1 MGIFDNLFKNKEE
14 VVAPVVNKD
23 VNIYDEIKT
32 LIKENKEVNQL
43 HMTKLIHN
51 DRIRGIRFND
61 DLFEN
66 KLAGVDKAIKIK
78 ENKEDIINFVLKIP
92 LEYRP
97 FKERYDYE
105 SDINK
110 RFERAMNNE
119 FLVINDI
126 TEAQKV
132 KLDSMLDGFKNKL
145 GTEWLLGFVDFM
157 KEIDNMNLH
166 QRTIEDKTFSKLEG
180 NFVFKSEQPIIR
192 AYKILE
198 DATKLYISGTQLNAT
213 IEDKFNKGD
222 YIIEDNFGKFIN
234 VSKEDFEAK
243 YKVIEKKSLDNIKD
257 PSYSF
262 DDAKNINISKED
274 FEAKYKVIEK
284 ESIEKESF
292 DNIIDETKK
301 VLTDKSNEYNG
312 LKKELESAKVE
323 IERLREKLNGIEN
336 NFKSLS

>member
-14 VVAPVVNKD
+14 VVAPVVNENID
-23 VNIYDEIKT
+23 IYDKIKT

-43 HMTKLIHN
+43 HMTRLIHN
-51 DRIRGIRFND
+51 DRIREIRFND
-61 DLFEN
+61 VLFEN

-157 KEIDNMNLH
+157 KEINNMNLH

-198 DATKLYISGTQLNAT
+198 DTTKLYISGTQLNAT

-234 VSKEDFEAK
+234 V
-243 YKVIEKKSLDNIKD
+243 
-257 PSYSF
+257 
-262 DDAKNINISKED
+262 SKED

-336 NFKSLS
+336 NFKNLS

>member
-14 VVAPVVNKD
+14 VVAPVVNENID
-23 VNIYDEIKT
+23 IYDKIKT

-51 DRIRGIRFND
+51 DRIREYLFNIH
-61 DLFEN
+61 LFGERV
-66 KLAGVDKAIKIK
+66 LAGVGKAIEIR
-78 ENKEDIINFVLKIP
+78 ENKEDPINFVLKIP

-157 KEIDNMNLH
+157 KEINNMNLH

-198 DATKLYISGTQLNAT
+198 DTTKLYISGTQLNAT

-234 VSKEDFEAK
+234 V
-243 YKVIEKKSLDNIKD
+243 
-257 PSYSF
+257 
-262 DDAKNINISKED
+262 SKED

>member
-51 DRIRGIRFND
+51 DRMRGFRFND
-61 DLFEN
+61 NLFEN

-78 ENKEDIINFVLKIP
+78 ENKEDIINFVLQIP

-110 RFERAMNNE
+110 RFEKAMNNE

-132 KLDSMLDGFKNKL
+132 KLNSMLDGFKNKL

-157 KEIDNMNLH
+157 KEINNMNLH
-166 QRTIEDKTFSKLEG
+166 QRTIEDNTFSKL
-180 NFVFKSEQPIIR
+180 VT
-192 AYKILE
+192 Y
-198 DATKLYISGTQLNAT
+198 
-213 IEDKFNKGD
+213 
-222 YIIEDNFGKFIN
+222 
-234 VSKEDFEAK
+234 AK
-243 YKVIEKKSLDNIKD
+243 DIFS
-257 PSYSF
+257 
-262 DDAKNINISKED
+262 
-274 FEAKYKVIEK
+274 
-284 ESIEKESF
+284 
-292 DNIIDETKK
+292 
-301 VLTDKSNEYNG
+301 
-312 LKKELESAKVE
+312 
-323 IERLREKLNGIEN
+323 
-336 NFKSLS
+336 

>member
-14 VVAPVVNKD
+14 VVAPVVNEN

-43 HMTKLIHN
+43 HMTRLIHN
-51 DRIRGIRFND
+51 DRIREIRFND
-61 DLFEN
+61 VLFEN

-97 FKERYDYE
+97 FKERYGYE
-105 SDINK
+105 SDVDK

-157 KEIDNMNLH
+157 KEIDNMNLNK
-166 QRTIEDKTFSKLEG
+166 RDIKDKTFSPNLEG
-180 NFVFKSEQPIIR
+180 NVFKSEQTR
-192 AYKILE
+192 MNAFRILE
-198 DATKLYISGTQLNAT
+198 DATTLYIGGTQLNT
-213 IEDKFNKGD
+213 TFEDKFNKGD

-234 VSKEDFEAK
+234 V
-243 YKVIEKKSLDNIKD
+243 
-257 PSYSF
+257 
-262 DDAKNINISKED
+262 SKED

-312 LKKELESAKVE
+312 LKKELENAKVE

-336 NFKSLS
+336 NFKNLS

>member
-1 MGIFDNLFKNKEE
+1 MEIFDKIFKNKEKE
-14 VVAPVVNKD
+14 DIFDKNKEKVVAPVVNKD
-23 VNIYDEIKT
+23 VNIYDKIKIS
-32 LIKENKEVNQL
+32 IKENEEVDPYDISKLVNMPLDTIKWLEVKEVIL
-43 HMTKLIHN
+43 
-51 DRIRGIRFND
+51 
-61 DLFEN
+61 E
-66 KLAGVDKAIKIK
+66 GVNAAIDVQKK
-78 ENKEDIINFVLKIP
+78 REDINNLIVDIP

-97 FKERYDYE
+97 L
-105 SDINK
+105 NK
-110 RFERAMNNE
+110 IYIEEPTKTKKIEHAMYNQ

-126 TEAQKV
+126 TKEEQIKFN
-132 KLDSMLDGFKNKL
+132 SMLDGFKDKI
-145 GTEWLLGFVDFM
+145 GKEWLLGFVDFM
-157 KEIDNMNLH
+157 EEVNKTKSNNLK
-166 QRTIEDKTFSKLEG
+166 IENKDFVSNLNLEG
-180 NFVFKSEQPIIR
+180 NVFKQEPFTEK
-192 AYKILE
+192 AYQIVK
-198 DATKLYISGTQLNAT
+198 DATALYINGTHLNAT

-234 VSKEDFEAK
+234 V
-243 YKVIEKKSLDNIKD
+243 
-257 PSYSF
+257 
-262 DDAKNINISKED
+262 SKED